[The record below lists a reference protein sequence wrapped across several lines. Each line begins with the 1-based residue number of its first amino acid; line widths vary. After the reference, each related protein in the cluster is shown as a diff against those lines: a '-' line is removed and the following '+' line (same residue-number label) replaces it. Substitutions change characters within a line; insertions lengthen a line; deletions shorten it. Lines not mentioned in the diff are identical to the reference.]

1 MAEPSWIIHITLLS
15 IILLSHP
22 PIQTAQTL
30 NTTTYTFGPFYR
42 DSPDFDKFRFL
53 GDAGGMSAGALQIT
67 QDSRN
72 SAEYLVNKSGRVMFT
87 ERFRL
92 YNPKKTRPT
101 TTNTSTMLVA
111 SFNTTFDINIYRTT
125 GTVPG
130 EGIAFIIAPDLSKPP
145 LASYGGYLG
154 LTNSTTDG
162 DPSNQIIAIELDTG
176 KQSYDPVRG
185 DHVGLD
191 INSVV
196 SNATASLADF
206 NIEIAPVNATNHT
219 VWINYDG
226 ISRRLFVY
234 MAKQFAPKPTKPL
247 LVADVD
253 LSKHVNQ
260 YSHFGFAASTGNDYE
275 LNCVLGWNL
284 TVEVLPEE
292 RGLSGWRLSVVV
304 VASAVVVGV
313 VVGVG
318 FMLLKK
324 RRLGREDMQYILGKL
339 KSLPGMPREFRFV
352 ELKRAT
358 NNFDGKNKLGEG
370 GFGIVYKGV
379 LEKEKVEVAVKKFS
393 REKLKGKDDFLAELT
408 IINRLRHKHLVRLV
422 GWCHKNGM
430 LLLVYDFMPNGSLDA
445 HLYGE
450 GDPLPWSRRY
460 TVLADVASALTY
472 LHDEYDQRVLH
483 RDLKASNILLDSHFN
498 ARLGDF
504 GLARALDNEKTSYME
519 AEGCFAGTP
528 GYIAPECFHTQK
540 ATCESDVFGFGAVIL
555 EVVCGR
561 RPYDVF
567 PGGFKYLADWVW
579 TLYREGRILEAVDK
593 KLEGEYSAE
602 DAERLLLLGLACS
615 HPIAAERP
623 KTQAIAQII
632 YRSVPP
638 PAVPRIK
645 PAFIWPMVGSLS
657 IDSGSYCSG
666 TTTTRRSSSSN
677 CVWPTIEG
685 QAGLGEISMV

>member
-1 MAEPSWIIHITLLS
+1 MDYPDNPTIYHAPIPSTHPNSPNTQNQHLHLRP
-15 IILLSHP
+15 ILPRLPRHRQVQVPGQHRQRERRRSSDHP
-22 PIQTAQTL
+22 RLPQQ
-30 NTTTYTFGPFYR
+30 PR
-42 DSPDFDKFRFL
+42 
-53 GDAGGMSAGALQIT
+53 
-67 QDSRN
+67 
-72 SAEYLVNKSGRVMFT
+72 YLVNKSGRVMFT

-92 YNPKKTRPT
+92 YDPKKTRPT

-111 SFNTTFDINIYRTT
+111 SFNTTFDINIFSNRTG
-125 GTVPG
+125 GTFPG
-130 EGIAFIIAPDLSKPP
+130 EGIAFLIAPDLSKPP
-145 LASYGGYLG
+145 PASHGGYLG

-162 DPSNQIIAIELDTG
+162 DPSNQIIAIEFDTVE
-176 KQSYDPVRG
+176 QSYDPVGG

-196 SNATASLADF
+196 SNVTAS
-206 NIEIAPVNATNHT
+206 H
-219 VWINYDG
+219 
-226 ISRRLFVY
+226 SRQLFVY
-234 MAKQFAPKPTKPL
+234 MAKQFAPKPTKPV

-253 LSKHVNQ
+253 LSQHVNQ
-260 YSHFGFAASTGNDYE
+260 HSYFGFAASTGKHYE
-275 LNCVLGWNL
+275 LNCVLAWKL
-284 TVEVLPEE
+284 TVEVLPKE
-292 RGLSGWRLSVVV
+292 RVLSGWKLWVVV
-304 VASAVVVGV
+304 VAAAAVVGV

-318 FMLLKK
+318 FVFLKK
-324 RRLGREDMQYILGKL
+324 RRLGREDMQYIVGKL
-339 KSLPGMPREFRFV
+339 RSLPGMPREFRFV

-430 LLLVYDFMPNGSLDA
+430 LLLVYEFMPNGSLDA
-445 HLYGE
+445 HLYGD
-450 GDPLPWSRRY
+450 GNPLPWSLRY

-472 LHDEYDQRVLH
+472 LHEEYDQRVLH

-555 EVVCGR
+555 EVVCCR

-579 TLYREGRILEAVDK
+579 TLYREGRILEAVDQ
-593 KLEGEYSAE
+593 KLKGEYSAE

-623 KTQAIAQII
+623 KMQAIAQII

-657 IDSGSYCSG
+657 FESGSYYSG
-666 TTTTRRSSSSN
+666 TTTHQSS
-677 CVWPTIEG
+677 
-685 QAGLGEISMV
+685 